1 MEEHKIE
8 NIELK
13 YLTVDDFEELNSAT
27 LESYGGVLDSF
38 WKRDHIACRENAA
51 IINLLQHKYYYW

>member
-13 YLTVDDFEELNSAT
+13 YLTVDDFEELKSAT
-27 LESYGGVLDSF
+27 LESYGVPTMFLKS
-38 WKRDHIACRENAA
+38 
-51 IINLLQHKYYYW
+51 